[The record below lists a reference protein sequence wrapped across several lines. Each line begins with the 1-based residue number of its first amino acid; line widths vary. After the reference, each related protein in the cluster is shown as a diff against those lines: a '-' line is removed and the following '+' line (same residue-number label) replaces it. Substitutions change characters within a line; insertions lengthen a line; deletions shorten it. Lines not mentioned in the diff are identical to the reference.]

1 MVALRYYLYLHDTH
15 EVARN
20 KVPYNNEND
29 KSAGNCEHLS
39 DVTINQNDEKS
50 NDD

>member
-1 MVALRYYLYLHDTH
+1 MVALPYYLHLHDIH

-29 KSAGNCEHLS
+29 KR
-39 DVTINQNDEKS
+39 
-50 NDD
+50 

>member
-1 MVALRYYLYLHDTH
+1 MIKMVALRYYLYLHDTH

-29 KSAGNCEHLS
+29 KSAGNCG
-39 DVTINQNDEKS
+39 TPKRCNYKS
-50 NDD
+50 ER